1 MSNSTSAVPPPMT
14 IFRSLPRPTKSK
26 ISVSDALGTSKTSL
40 EVWFIFKSLFNFT
53 SSTTVGIESTYFY
66 DSKLKSKIFIFSNR
80 KKGFSRFWLY
90 FLWVLLKYPTNCFLC
105 FNIKNVITFSVIFNN
120 IGWVQSFVQ
129 EKYYFCDKNFEM
141 SQNRSVTISLRAPL
155 RTKNEIS
162 FALRN
167 LSNSGIHGSSRPH
180 LSACPDVLVRGSLIL
195 FFKYSDNPVSCHAQ
209 TH

>member
-53 SSTTVGIESTYFY
+53 SSTTVRTLLTHFY
-66 DSKLKSKIFIFSNR
+66 DFEIKYFFYDFMGKN
-80 KKGFSRFWLY
+80 GFSKFWLY
-90 FLWVLLKYPTNCFLC
+90 FVWVLNYPTNCFLC
-105 FNIKNVITFSVIFNN
+105 FNIKNAITFSVIFNN

-129 EKYYFCDKNFEM
+129 EKYYSCDKNFEM

-167 LSNSGIHGSSRPH
+167 LSNSGIHGLPVHIRPH
-180 LSACPDVLVRGSLIL
+180 VRAS
-195 FFKYSDNPVSCHAQ
+195 
-209 TH
+209 